1 MPRNGWR
8 IAGTIPIAEPRP
20 MDQRGQSRNAANA
33 YCAVAPSITIL
44 DICVRRRGSNTIMMS
59 DFIPTAFESFGRTS
73 VGLSAQTGVAAAIV
87 ASEMIVGV
95 VDSLMDIE
103 QEILK

>member
-20 MDQRGQSRNAANA
+20 MDQLGQSRNAANA
-33 YCAVAPSITIL
+33 YCAAAPSITIP
-44 DICVRRRGSNTIMMS
+44 DICVRRRGLNTIMMS
-59 DFIPTAFESFGRTS
+59 DSIPMAFESFGRTS
-73 VGLSAQTGVAAAIV
+73 VGLRMQTSIIAAIV
-87 ASEMIVGV
+87 ASEIIVRV
-95 VDSLMDIE
+95 VDSWIE

>member
-1 MPRNGWR
+1 MPRNGGR
-8 IAGTIPIAEPRP
+8 IAGTTAIAEPRP
-20 MDQRGQSRNAANA
+20 TDRPGQSRNAANV
-33 YCAVAPSITIL
+33 YCAAAPSITIL
-44 DICVRRRGSNTIMMS
+44 DICVQRRGSNTIMMS

-73 VGLSAQTGVAAAIV
+73 VGLSAQTGIAAAIV

-95 VDSLMDIE
+95 VDGWMDIE

>member
-1 MPRNGWR
+1 
-8 IAGTIPIAEPRP
+8 

-59 DFIPTAFESFGRTS
+59 DSIPMAFEWFGRIS
-73 VGLSAQTGVAAAIV
+73 VGLRTQKSITAAIV
-87 ASEMIVGV
+87 ASEIIVGI
-95 VDSLMDIE
+95 VDRRMDIE
-103 QEILK
+103 REILK